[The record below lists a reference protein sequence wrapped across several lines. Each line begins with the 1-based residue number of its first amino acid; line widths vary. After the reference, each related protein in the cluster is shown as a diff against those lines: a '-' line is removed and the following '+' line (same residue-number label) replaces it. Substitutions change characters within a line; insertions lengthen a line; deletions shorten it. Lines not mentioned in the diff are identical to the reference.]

1 MKAATQKLLNH
12 ASTLF
17 YNETYSLQKG
27 WVLTS
32 IGELSKII
40 QYGFTE
46 SSSPEPIGPKFLRI
60 TDIQDNKVDWPSV
73 PYCGIN
79 ENEKVKY
86 ALSEGDL
93 LFART
98 GATVGKSFLIK
109 GIIPESIFAS
119 YLIRL
124 RFSTEISN
132 YFISYFFQSHFYWRQ
147 ITEGQVGIGQ
157 PNVNGTK
164 LAQLIIPLPPLA
176 EQQRIVSKIEE
187 LFSELDKGVENL
199 KTTQQ
204 QLKVYRQAVLKSAVE
219 GKLTKDWRDQNPDQS
234 VSEDIVEEEDSS
246 LGELPDGWKW
256 VALKAVLKNR
266 ITNGYS
272 GKPVNYKTNQKVLKL
287 SATTSGKFE
296 SAYFKYL
303 DEDHLEKKD
312 IWCSYDDI
320 LIQRGNTIEYVGVPT
335 IFTGND
341 KEFIFPDLMFRV
353 QCNKNIVIPKY
364 IYYNLSNPFQ
374 RSFLRKR
381 VTGSAGN
388 MPKINQVILNATP
401 ICLPNISEQQII
413 VQEIESR
420 LSVCDKLE
428 ETIQSSLN
436 QAESLRQSILKKAF
450 EGKLVAQDPK
460 DEPASVLLERI
471 RAEKESIFQ
480 KTNANSEK
488 KTNKKQ
494 NPENGNLIQFPRL
507 VPDISTTE
515 LHAGVIAMVI
525 DAHEK
530 QSKYLENLNHVKC
543 EKISHLVE
551 SYIGISLGRNP
562 VKDAAGPD
570 DFPHLK
576 LVESRALKANYF
588 GIQKQ
593 IIGYTYISKR
603 GLQKVIDKVSK
614 VLNLDEQGR
623 IRNLIE
629 ATLKMDKE
637 QAEIFAT
644 LYAGW
649 NNLLLEGKK
658 PSDEEIVY
666 ESRENWSP
674 EKLKLSR
681 SRFFTALGWMRKKG
695 YVPEGKGVIVSKS
708 VKKTPTKK
716 RKKTKV

>member
-1 MKAATQKLLNH
+1 MRNT
-12 ASTLF
+12 
-17 YNETYSLQKG
+17 
-27 WVLTS
+27 
-32 IGELSKII
+32 
-40 QYGFTE
+40 
-46 SSSPEPIGPKFLRI
+46 P
-60 TDIQDNKVDWPSV
+60 
-73 PYCGIN
+73 
-79 ENEKVKY
+79 
-86 ALSEGDL
+86 
-93 LFART
+93 
-98 GATVGKSFLIK
+98 
-109 GIIPESIFAS
+109 
-119 YLIRL
+119 
-124 RFSTEISN
+124 
-132 YFISYFFQSHFYWRQ
+132 
-147 ITEGQVGIGQ
+147 
-157 PNVNGTK
+157 
-164 LAQLIIPLPPLA
+164 IPLPPLV

-187 LFSELDKGVENL
+187 LFSELDKGIENL
-199 KTTQQ
+199 KTAQQ
-204 QLKVYRQAVLKSAVE
+204 QLKVYRQAVLKSAFE
-219 GKLTKDWRDQNPDQS
+219 GKLTKDWRDQNPDRS
-234 VSEDIVEEEDSS
+234 VSEDILEEKDSS
-246 LGELPDGWKW
+246 LGELPDGWKSVKLGNVIKDVEYGSSSKSHETGKIPVIRMGNIQNGLIDWEDLVYTNNQDEINKYLLKKDDVLFNRTNSSEW
-256 VALKAVLKNR
+256 VGKTAIYKGERPAIFAGYLIRINR
-266 ITNGYS
+266 IQSLLDPYFLTYFLNSIIAKKYGNSVRTFGVNQSNINGT
-272 GKPVNYKTNQKVLKL
+272 KLK
-287 SATTSGKFE
+287 
-296 SAYFKYL
+296 
-303 DEDHLEKKD
+303 
-312 IWCSYDDI
+312 SY
-320 LIQRGNTIEYVGVPT
+320 P
-335 IFTGND
+335 
-341 KEFIFPDLMFRV
+341 
-353 QCNKNIVIPKY
+353 
-364 IYYNLSNPFQ
+364 
-374 RSFLRKR
+374 
-381 VTGSAGN
+381 
-388 MPKINQVILNATP
+388 
-401 ICLPNISEQQII
+401 LPLPSLSEQQII

-428 ETIQSSLN
+428 ETIQSSLK

-450 EGKLVAQDPK
+450 EGKLAAQDLN

-471 RAEKESIFQ
+471 RAENESIFQ
-480 KTNANSEK
+480 KTNANSKK
-488 KTNKKQ
+488 KTSKKQ
-494 NPENGNLIQFPRL
+494 NPDNGNLIQFPRL

-543 EKISHLVE
+543 EKIAHLVE

-593 IIGYTYISKR
+593 RIGYTYLSKR

-623 IRNLIE
+623 IRNLID

>member
-1 MKAATQKLLNH
+1 MKNNSISFQKLWI
-12 ASTLF
+12 TV
-17 YNETYSLQKG
+17 SLGQVAEINPK
-27 WVLTS
+27 LTAYERLS
-32 IGELSKII
+32 DDLEVQFLPMKLVEEVSGKIQLSEVRKIGEVKKGYTPFENEDVIFAKVTPCMENGKIALVSNLKNGI
-40 QYGFTE
+40 GFG
-46 SSSPEPIGPKFLRI
+46 SSEFHVIRSSDAIKAKYIFYYVVRQQFRNEAEAKMTGAVGLRRVPKQFI
-60 TDIQDNKVDWPSV
+60 ESV
-73 PYCGIN
+73 P
-79 ENEKVKY
+79 
-86 ALSEGDL
+86 
-93 LFART
+93 
-98 GATVGKSFLIK
+98 
-109 GIIPESIFAS
+109 
-119 YLIRL
+119 
-124 RFSTEISN
+124 
-132 YFISYFFQSHFYWRQ
+132 
-147 ITEGQVGIGQ
+147 
-157 PNVNGTK
+157 
-164 LAQLIIPLPPLA
+164 IPLPPLV

-187 LFSELDKGVENL
+187 LFSELDKGIENL

-204 QLKVYRQAVLKSAVE
+204 QLKVYRQAVLKSAFE

-234 VSEDIVEEEDSS
+234 VSENIVEEEDSS

-256 VALKAVLKNR
+256 VRL
-266 ITNGYS
+266 
-272 GKPVNYKTNQKVLKL
+272 GKIIKTIDGDRGVNYPKKDEFLNQGYCLFLSTKNVRENGFLFQEMIFISKTKDDQLRNGKLKL
-287 SATTSGKFE
+287 NDVVLTTRGTLGNVALYDE
-296 SAYFKYL
+296 S
-303 DEDHLEKKD
+303 
-312 IWCSYDDI
+312 I
-320 LIQRGNTIEYVGVPT
+320 
-335 IFTGND
+335 
-341 KEFIFPDLMFRV
+341 
-353 QCNKNIVIPKY
+353 
-364 IYYNLSNPFQ
+364 PFQ
-374 RSFLRKR
+374 NVRINSGMLILRTLYDFLNNYYLMKFITSP
-381 VTGSAGN
+381 VFITQLKEKQTGTAQPQIPAN
-388 MPKINQVILNATP
+388 VLREIIIP
-401 ICLPNISEQQII
+401 IPCISEQQII

-428 ETIQSSLN
+428 DTIQSSLN
-436 QAESLRQSILKKAF
+436 QAESLRQSLLKKAF

-480 KTNANSEK
+480 KTNANSKK
-488 KTNKKQ
+488 KTSKKQ
-494 NPENGNLIQFPRL
+494 NPDNGNLIQFPRL

-543 EKISHLVE
+543 EKIAHLVE

-593 IIGYTYISKR
+593 RIGYTYLSKR

-623 IRNLIE
+623 IRNLID

>member
-1 MKAATQKLLNH
+1 MKNNSISFQKLWI
-12 ASTLF
+12 TV
-17 YNETYSLQKG
+17 SLGQVAEINPK
-27 WVLTS
+27 LTAYERLS
-32 IGELSKII
+32 DDLEVQFLPMKLVEEVSGKIQLSEVRKIGEVKKGYTPFENEDVIFAKVTPCMENGKIALVSNLKNGI
-40 QYGFTE
+40 GFG
-46 SSSPEPIGPKFLRI
+46 SSEFHVIRSSDAIKAKYIFYYVVRQQFRNEAEAKMTGAVGLRRVPKQFI
-60 TDIQDNKVDWPSV
+60 ESV
-73 PYCGIN
+73 P
-79 ENEKVKY
+79 
-86 ALSEGDL
+86 
-93 LFART
+93 
-98 GATVGKSFLIK
+98 
-109 GIIPESIFAS
+109 
-119 YLIRL
+119 
-124 RFSTEISN
+124 
-132 YFISYFFQSHFYWRQ
+132 
-147 ITEGQVGIGQ
+147 
-157 PNVNGTK
+157 
-164 LAQLIIPLPPLA
+164 IPLPPLV

-187 LFSELDKGVENL
+187 LFSELDKGIENL

-204 QLKVYRQAVLKSAVE
+204 QLKVYRQAVLKSAFE

-234 VSEDIVEEEDSS
+234 VSENIVEEEDSS

-256 VALKAVLKNR
+256 VRL
-266 ITNGYS
+266 
-272 GKPVNYKTNQKVLKL
+272 GKIIKTIDGDRGVNYPKKDEFLNQGYCLFLSTKNVRENGFLFQEMIFISKTKDDQLRNGKLKL
-287 SATTSGKFE
+287 NDVVLTTRGTLGNVALYDE
-296 SAYFKYL
+296 S
-303 DEDHLEKKD
+303 
-312 IWCSYDDI
+312 I
-320 LIQRGNTIEYVGVPT
+320 
-335 IFTGND
+335 
-341 KEFIFPDLMFRV
+341 
-353 QCNKNIVIPKY
+353 
-364 IYYNLSNPFQ
+364 PFQ
-374 RSFLRKR
+374 NVRINSGMLILRTLYDFLNNYYLMKFITSP
-381 VTGSAGN
+381 VFITQLKEKQTGTAQPQIPAN
-388 MPKINQVILNATP
+388 VLREIIIP
-401 ICLPNISEQQII
+401 IPCISEQQII

-428 ETIQSSLN
+428 DTIQSSLN
-436 QAESLRQSILKKAF
+436 QAESLRQSLLKKAF

-593 IIGYTYISKR
+593 KIGYTYISKR

>member
-1 MKAATQKLLNH
+1 MKNNSISFQKLWI
-12 ASTLF
+12 TV
-17 YNETYSLQKG
+17 SLGQVAEINPK
-27 WVLTS
+27 LTAYERLS
-32 IGELSKII
+32 DDLEVQFLPMKLVEEVSGKIQLSEVRKIGEVKKGYTPFENEDVIFAKVTPCMENGKIALVSNLKNGI
-40 QYGFTE
+40 GFG
-46 SSSPEPIGPKFLRI
+46 SSEFHVIRSSDAIKAKYIFYYVVRQQFRNEAEAKMTGAVGLRRVPKQFI
-60 TDIQDNKVDWPSV
+60 ESV
-73 PYCGIN
+73 P
-79 ENEKVKY
+79 
-86 ALSEGDL
+86 
-93 LFART
+93 
-98 GATVGKSFLIK
+98 
-109 GIIPESIFAS
+109 
-119 YLIRL
+119 
-124 RFSTEISN
+124 
-132 YFISYFFQSHFYWRQ
+132 
-147 ITEGQVGIGQ
+147 
-157 PNVNGTK
+157 
-164 LAQLIIPLPPLA
+164 IPLPPLA

-187 LFSELDKGVENL
+187 LFSELDKGIENL
-199 KTTQQ
+199 KTAQQ
-204 QLKVYRQAVLKSAVE
+204 QLKVYRQAVLKSAFE
-219 GKLTKDWRDQNPDQS
+219 GKLTKDWRDQNPDRV
-234 VSEDIVEEEDSS
+234 VSDVVEEKDSS
-246 LGELPDGWKW
+246 LEGLPDGWKW
-256 VALKAVLKNR
+256 VKLGNVIKDVEYGSSSKSHETGKIPVIRMGNIQNGLIDWEDLVYTNNQDEINKYLLKKDDVLFNRTNSSEWVGKTAIYKGERPAIFAGYLIRINR
-266 ITNGYS
+266 IQSLLDPYFLTYFLNSIIAKKYGNSVRTFGVNQSNINGT
-272 GKPVNYKTNQKVLKL
+272 KLK
-287 SATTSGKFE
+287 
-296 SAYFKYL
+296 
-303 DEDHLEKKD
+303 
-312 IWCSYDDI
+312 SY
-320 LIQRGNTIEYVGVPT
+320 P
-335 IFTGND
+335 
-341 KEFIFPDLMFRV
+341 
-353 QCNKNIVIPKY
+353 
-364 IYYNLSNPFQ
+364 
-374 RSFLRKR
+374 
-381 VTGSAGN
+381 
-388 MPKINQVILNATP
+388 
-401 ICLPNISEQQII
+401 LPLPSLSEQQII

-428 ETIQSSLN
+428 DTIQSSLN
-436 QAESLRQSILKKAF
+436 QAESLRQSLLKKAF

-460 DEPASVLLERI
+460 DEPASALLERI

-488 KTNKKQ
+488 KTSKKQ

-525 DAHEK
+525 DAHER

-543 EKISHLVE
+543 EKIAHLVE

-593 IIGYTYISKR
+593 NIGYTYISKR